1 MKHPRPHT
9 ERLPGEGSRQ
19 QDRDHGRPGDRDHGR
34 RQDNR
39 GGGSP
44 GTRYRDNVPG
54 RRRVMPEDMAA
65 MFDRLRDAA
74 AAHDGDM
81 DAFSPATKPRPRTP

>member
-1 MKHPRPHT
+1 MKHPRPQT
-9 ERLPGEGSRQ
+9 NRLPGEGLRQ
-19 QDRDHGRPGDRDHGR
+19 HDGDHGG

-44 GTRYRDNVPG
+44 GAPSRDNRRG
-54 RRRVMPEDMAA
+54 GRRVMPENMAA

-81 DAFSPATKPRPRTP
+81 DGFSSATKPRPRTH